1 MSKMNEKL
9 DLLLFK
15 EDEWWVIQCLNY
27 VIAAQARTI
36 SKVWYEIQRMIAG
49 RIIMADKLGI
59 DPFEGIERKVIKMKG
74 VSIK

>member
-1 MSKMNEKL
+1 MRKMNEKL

-27 VIAAQARTI
+27 AIAAQARTI